1 MRVLQV
7 MAGASQGGA
16 ETYFADLVLALARA
30 GLEQR
35 AAIRTNASR
44 AALLGDGNIATT
56 ELKFGGLDFSTRR
69 GLQRIIDDFRPDV
82 VQTWMNRATR
92 HCPAGNFV
100 HVGWLGGY
108 YAPKYFTGCD
118 HVVGVT
124 QDIVDHMR
132 SNGGWIGINSYYLP
146 TFAPNVPALPVPRA
160 TFDTPEDVTLFL
172 ALGRLHT
179 KKAFDILLESLA
191 LIPGPYLWIAGE
203 GPLEAVLKQQTEK
216 LGLGDRV
223 RFLGWR
229 TDREALLGA
238 ADVCVM
244 PSRFE
249 PFGTVMVEAWAAKT
263 PLIVADADGPKRT
276 VNSDVD
282 AIMVPMDDVQ
292 ALAAAMRRLIAE
304 PDFAQALVKGGYE
317 HYQAKFNEDAVVKQY
332 LEFYSAITA

>member
-1 MRVLQV
+1 

-16 ETYFADLVLALARA
+16 ETYYADLVLALGRA
-30 GLEQR
+30 GLEQQ

-44 AALLGDGNIATT
+44 AALLRDGNIPTT
-56 ELKFGGLDFSTRR
+56 ELKFSGVDFSTRR
-69 GLQRIIDDFRPDV
+69 GLQAVIDDFKPDV
-82 VQTWMNRATR
+82 AQTWMNRATR
-92 HCPAGNFV
+92 HCPTGDFV

-108 YAPKYFTGCD
+108 YAPKYFTACD

-132 SNGGWIGINSYYLP
+132 TNGGWIGKNSHYLA
-146 TFAPNVPALPVPRA
+146 TFAPNVPAPPLLRA
-160 TFDTPEDVTLFL
+160 TFDTPDDATLFL

-191 LIPGPYLWIAGE
+191 LIPGAYLWIAGE
-203 GPLEAVLKQQTEK
+203 GPLEAELKQLTEK

-244 PSRFE
+244 PSRYE
-249 PFGTVMVEAWAAKT
+249 PFGTVMVEAWGAKT

-276 VNSDVD
+276 VKPDVD
-282 AIMVPMDDVQ
+282 AILVPMDDVQ
-292 ALAAAMRRLIAE
+292 ALAAAMGRMIAE
-304 PDFAQALVKGGYE
+304 PEFAKALVKGGYE

-332 LEFYSAITA
+332 LEFYSAITG